1 LPVFKEFVLALNC
14 SNLFSG
20 EVSMRNRFKA
30 DIGIFSGSGMYELG
44 ADKIEKAKIS
54 TPYGMPSDIID
65 ICTIGDKKVAFLPR
79 HGRNHTIPPH
89 KINYRANLWA
99 MKELGV
105 SRIISPCAVGSLQ
118 TNIKPGDFVVSDQ
131 FVDRTNGRFDTFADG
146 PDVMHISSAEPYCPE
161 LREMAIE
168 ALKAEGAMV
177 HAEGTIVVINGPRFS
192 TKAESK
198 WFTQMGWH
206 TVNMT
211 QYPEVVLAQELG
223 ICIVN
228 VAMITDYD
236 AGLAGNVPEVTTK
249 EVVKMFQ
256 QSVGMLH
263 KVLIR
268 LVNMVLTDRGQ
279 RCRCAQKPEEAYFF

>member
-1 LPVFKEFVLALNC
+1 M
-14 SNLFSG
+14 
-20 EVSMRNRFKA
+20 MRNKHKA
-30 DIGIFSGSGMYELG
+30 DIGIFSGSGMYELA
-44 ADKIEKAKIS
+44 ADKIEKVKIS
-54 TPYGMPSDIID
+54 TPYGAPSDIID

-79 HGRNHTIPPH
+79 HGRQHTIPPH
-89 KINYRANLWA
+89 QINYRANLWA

-118 TNIKPGDFVVSDQ
+118 PDIQPGHFVVSDQ
-131 FVDRTNGRFDTFADG
+131 FVDRTNGRKDTFADG
-146 PDVMHISSAEPYCPE
+146 PDVMHISAAEPYCPE
-161 LREMAIE
+161 LRELAVA
-168 ALKAEGAMV
+168 ALKAEGATV
-177 HAEGTIVVINGPRFS
+177 HTEGTIVVINGPRFS
-192 TKAESK
+192 SKAESK

-236 AGLAGNVPEVTTK
+236 AGLVGNVPEVTTK
-249 EVVKMFQ
+249 EVVRMFQ
-256 QSVGMLH
+256 QSVGQLH

-268 LVNMVLTDRGQ
+268 LVNMIPAGRGQ
-279 RCRCAQKPEEAYFF
+279 KCRCAQKPEEGYFF

>member
-1 LPVFKEFVLALNC
+1 
-14 SNLFSG
+14 
-20 EVSMRNRFKA
+20 MRNNFRA
-30 DIGIFSGSGMYELG
+30 DIGIFSGSGMYEID

-54 TPYGMPSDIID
+54 TPYGPPSDLID

-79 HGRNHTIPPH
+79 HGRNHAIPPH
-89 KINYRANLWA
+89 KINYRANLYA

-118 TNIKPGDFVVSDQ
+118 ANIKPGDFVVTDQ
-131 FVDRTNGRFDTFADG
+131 FVDRTKGRIDTFADG
-146 PDVMHISSAEPYCPE
+146 PDVMHISAAEPYCPE
-161 LREMAIE
+161 LRELAIA
-168 ALKAEGAMV
+168 ALRAENAIV
-177 HAEGTIVVINGPRFS
+177 HTEGTMVVINGPRFS
-192 TKAESK
+192 TKAESR

-206 TVNMT
+206 TVNVT

-236 AGLAGNVPEVTTK
+236 AGLVGNVPEVTTK
-249 EVVKMFQ
+249 EVVRMFQ
-256 QSVGMLH
+256 ESVGQLH

-268 LVNMVLTDRGQ
+268 MVNAMPAQRGEK
-279 RCRCAQKPEEAYFF
+279 CRCQQKPDEAYFF

>member
-1 LPVFKEFVLALNC
+1 
-14 SNLFSG
+14 
-20 EVSMRNRFKA
+20 MRNKFQA
-30 DIGIFSGSGMYELG
+30 DIGIFSGSGMYEIS

-54 TPYGMPSDIID
+54 TPYGPPSDLID

-79 HGRNHTIPPH
+79 HGRNHAIPPH

-118 TNIKPGDFVVSDQ
+118 KDMAPGDFVVTDQ
-131 FVDRTNGRFDTFADG
+131 FIDRTKGRIDTFADG
-146 PDVMHISSAEPYCPE
+146 PDVMHISAAEPYCPE
-161 LREMAIE
+161 LRNLAVAAIE
-168 ALKAEGAMV
+168 QEGARV
-177 HAEGTIVVINGPRFS
+177 HRSGTIVVINGPRFS
-192 TKAESK
+192 SKAESK

-228 VAMITDYD
+228 IAMITDYD
-236 AGLAGNVPEVTTK
+236 AGLVGDVPEVTTK
-249 EVVKMFQ
+249 EVVRMFQ
-256 QSVGMLH
+256 SSIGTMH
-263 KVLIR
+263 KILIR
-268 LVNMVLTDRGQ
+268 LVNSVPAGRGGS
-279 RCRCAQKPEEAYFF
+279 CRCKDKPEEAYFF